1 MSKLRENEM
10 AYHLADHLKG
20 QILPGHGRH
29 ARHKVVRLEGPA
41 HNIKGRHIQCCGSK
55 YIEFGS
61 GA

>member
-29 ARHKVVRLEGPA
+29 ARHKVVRLERPA
-41 HNIKGRHIQCCGSK
+41 QH
-55 YIEFGS
+55 
-61 GA
+61 